1 MGHGLRR
8 KIINIIGE
16 NKFTSFTYLKKELK
30 VSTGTIYHHL
40 DTLSHLIEQRDDKKY
55 YLTELGGHAYNSL
68 KDNITTII
76 TPDFSKKEFSSPI
89 LKGLMR
95 LTPKKYSSLDDV
107 CKYNESN
114 QMIYTIIISITIAL
128 IGAIFCGLNG
138 LFPFFLFFGQS
149 ELEFIEPIL
158 QVILAII
165 FIGNIFFFFLI
176 NEGICRIIYKKKENT
191 LKFLIAFP
199 IILFPI
205 DIYLVLHFILFSTG
219 SLNLP
224 AVRILDNVLVILF
237 QVLSLWLLTYNLSVN
252 KKLKIE
258 NSLIISL
265 LIHYGGFS
273 IILLL
278 SI

>member
-1 MGHGLRR
+1 LGHGLRR
-8 KIINIIGE
+8 KIISIIGE

-40 DTLSHLIEQRDDKKY
+40 DTLSHLIEQFDDKKY
-55 YLTELGGHAYNSL
+55 YLTELGTHAYNSL
-68 KDNITTII
+68 KDNINTII

-95 LTPKKYSSLDDV
+95 LTPKKYINY
-107 CKYNESN
+107 KSN
-114 QMIYTIIISITIAL
+114 QMIYTIFISITIAL

-138 LFPFFLFFGQS
+138 LFPLFLFFGQS
-149 ELEFIEPIL
+149 TFL
-158 QVILAII
+158 QIILAII
-165 FIGNIFFFFLI
+165 FIGNIVFFFLI

-191 LKFLIAFP
+191 LKFLISFP
-199 IILFPI
+199 IILFPL
-205 DIYLVLHFILFSTG
+205 DIYLVLRFILFSTG
-219 SLNLP
+219 SLNFP

-237 QVLSLWLLTYNLSVN
+237 QVFSLWLLTYNLSVN

>member
-55 YLTELGGHAYNSL
+55 YLTELGTHAYNSL
-68 KDNITTII
+68 KDNVNTII

-95 LTPKKYSSLDDV
+95 LTPKKYIN
-107 CKYNESN
+107 YESN

-138 LFPFFLFFGQS
+138 LFPLFLFFGQS
-149 ELEFIEPIL
+149 TFL
-158 QVILAII
+158 QIILAII
-165 FIGNIFFFFLI
+165 FIGNIVFFFLI

-191 LKFLIAFP
+191 LKFLISFP
-199 IILFPI
+199 IILFPL
-205 DIYLVLHFILFSTG
+205 DIYLVLRFILFSTG

-237 QVLSLWLLTYNLSVN
+237 QVFSLWLLTYNLSVN

>member
-55 YLTELGGHAYNSL
+55 YLTELGTHAYNSL
-68 KDNITTII
+68 KDNINTII

-95 LTPKKYSSLDDV
+95 LTPKKYIN
-107 CKYNESN
+107 YESN

-138 LFPFFLFFGQS
+138 LFPLFLFFGQS
-149 ELEFIEPIL
+149 IIEFEFIEPFL
-158 QVILAII
+158 QIILAII
-165 FIGNIFFFFLI
+165 FIGNIVFFFLI

-191 LKFLIAFP
+191 LKFLISFP

>member
-40 DTLSHLIEQRDDKKY
+40 DTLSHLIEQRNDKKY
-55 YLTELGGHAYNSL
+55 YLTELGTHAYNSL
-68 KDNITTII
+68 KDNINTII

-95 LTPKKYSSLDDV
+95 LTPKKYIN
-107 CKYNESN
+107 YESN

-128 IGAIFCGLNG
+128 IGAIFCGLNS
-138 LFPFFLFFGQS
+138 LFPLFLFFGLI
-149 ELEFIEPIL
+149 EFEFIEPIL
-158 QVILAII
+158 QIILAII
-165 FIGNIFFFFLI
+165 FIGNIVFFFLI
-176 NEGICRIIYKKKENT
+176 NEGICRIIYKKKDNT
-191 LKFLIAFP
+191 LKFLISFP

-258 NSLIISL
+258 KSLIISL

>member
-1 MGHGLRR
+1 LGHGLRR

-55 YLTELGGHAYNSL
+55 YLTELGTHAYNSL
-68 KDNITTII
+68 KDNINTII

-95 LTPKKYSSLDDV
+95 LTPKKYIN
-107 CKYNESN
+107 YESN

-138 LFPFFLFFGQS
+138 LFPLFLFFGQS
-149 ELEFIEPIL
+149 IIEFEVIEPIL
-158 QVILAII
+158 QIILAVI
-165 FIGNIFFFFLI
+165 FMGNIVFFFLF

-191 LKFLIAFP
+191 LKFLISFP

-205 DIYLVLHFILFSTG
+205 DIYLILHFILFSTG
-219 SLNLP
+219 SLNLV

>member
-16 NKFTSFTYLKKELK
+16 NTFTSFTYLKKELK

-40 DTLSHLIEQRDDKKY
+40 DTLSHLIEQHDDKKY
-55 YLTELGGHAYNSL
+55 YLTELGTHAYNSL
-68 KDNITTII
+68 KDNINTII

-95 LTPKKYSSLDDV
+95 LTPKKYIN
-107 CKYNESN
+107 YESN

-138 LFPFFLFFGQS
+138 LFPLFLFFGQES
-149 ELEFIEPIL
+149 ESIEPFLQIL
-158 QVILAII
+158 LAII
-165 FIGNIFFFFLI
+165 FIGNIVFFFLI

-191 LKFLIAFP
+191 LKFLISFP

-205 DIYLVLHFILFSTG
+205 DIYLVLHFLLISTG

-237 QVLSLWLLTYNLSVN
+237 QVFSLWLLTYNLSVN

>member
-55 YLTELGGHAYNSL
+55 YLTELGTHAYNSL
-68 KDNITTII
+68 KDNINTII

-95 LTPKKYSSLDDV
+95 LTPKKYIN
-107 CKYNESN
+107 YESN

-138 LFPFFLFFGQS
+138 LFPLFLFFGQS
-149 ELEFIEPIL
+149 TFL
-158 QVILAII
+158 QIILAII
-165 FIGNIFFFFLI
+165 FIGNIAFFFLI

-191 LKFLIAFP
+191 LKFLISFP

-237 QVLSLWLLTYNLSVN
+237 QVFSLWLLTYNLSVN

-258 NSLIISL
+258 KSLIISL